1 MCRRPCRRDRCE
13 GQAVSGGAP
22 KRYVVH
28 IGPMKTA
35 STYLQQCLKAARSQ
49 LLAQGIYYAREFIAE
64 NNKFMHMRLHYALMR
79 NRMQELRQGFAAL
92 NACGAHTVV
101 LSCEHMM
108 FQREAGYELL
118 RELTEGAAV
127 DIVYFSRR
135 WSDRYASIWN
145 QTLLMGGSQTFPEF
159 FMSMLSGKSPNFYP
173 PKVRAAGLQLDFDYA
188 VIWRM
193 VAQVFGRESLTI
205 FPYSTTVDDGGDVYE
220 LFCKTVLGLADAPKV
235 TLAGEKLWA
244 SMPTEDAELLRVL
257 NDMHFR
263 ATGEQDAAVRGAF
276 LKERKR
282 IDFGGVAAAMQASLT
297 ETEIDDGAPYFDP
310 PYGRMSE
317 FRDRVIGGGE
327 VFARKRKD
335 IRHFKSGYLLAGGV
349 REALQSLYARVAA
362 GLMDAE

>member
-1 MCRRPCRRDRCE
+1 VTSSIP
-13 GQAVSGGAP
+13 Q
-22 KRYVVH
+22 RYVVH

-35 STYLQQCLKAARSQ
+35 STYLQQCLKAARPQ
-49 LLAQGIYYAREFIAE
+49 LRELGIYYPNEFIAE
-64 NNKFMHMRLHYALMR
+64 NNKFMHMRLHYALLR

-92 NACGAHTVV
+92 NASGARTIV
-101 LSCEHMM
+101 LSCEHLM
-108 FQREAGYELL
+108 FQRQAGYELL
-118 RELTEGAAV
+118 RELTEGAEV

-159 FMSMLSGKSPNFYP
+159 YMSMLSGKTPNFYP

-193 VAQVFGRESLTI
+193 VAEVFGRESLTI
-205 FPYSTTVDDGGDVYE
+205 FPYSTTVDEGGDVYE
-220 LFCKTVLGLADAPKV
+220 VFCKTVLGLPDAPKV

-244 SMPTEDAELLRVL
+244 SMPTQDAEILRVL

-263 ATGEQDAAVRGAF
+263 ATGEQDAAVRAAF
-276 LKERKR
+276 LKDRKKHDAGA
-282 IDFGGVAAAMQASLT
+282 IFAAMEPALA
-297 ETEIDDGAPYFDP
+297 EAEIDDAAPYFDS

-327 VFARKRKD
+327 VFVRKAKNVRYV
-335 IRHFKSGYLLAGGV
+335 RSGYLLADDV
-349 REALQSLYARVAA
+349 REELRALYLRVAGA
-362 GLMDAE
+362 LADAE